1 MKTFLH
7 YALLG
12 LVTALTCIPGGSL
25 QAQEKNFIDQ
35 PYLETN
41 ARADTLV
48 VPDRIYLGILIKEE
62 DTKGRT
68 SVEELENRM
77 AAKLTSLG
85 IDLEKQLVLSDL
97 ASNFRDYFLRKTDVQ
112 KSKAYTLLVYD
123 ALTAGKVIMQLE
135 AIGISNINLEKTEYG
150 GMDELKLLLR
160 SKAVAKAK
168 IQAEALLEPLGQTL
182 GAAMH
187 ISDLNTEYSHLQ
199 GRVSGIQLRGMAMEQ
214 DQAYKPLDVAFEK
227 IPVEGMVNVKF
238 AIR

>member
-1 MKTFLH
+1 MKTSLH
-7 YALLG
+7 ATLLS
-12 LVTALTCIPGGSL
+12 LVTVLTFPLCGSL

-41 ARADTLV
+41 ARVDTLV
-48 VPDRIYLGILIKEE
+48 VPDRIFLGILIKEE

-77 AAKLTSLG
+77 ATKLKTLG
-85 IDLEKQLVLSDL
+85 IDLDKQLVLSDL

-123 ALTAGKVIMQLE
+123 ALTAGKVIQALE

-150 GMDELKLLLR
+150 AIEQLKLVLR
-160 SKAVAKAK
+160 KKAVAKAK
-168 IQAEALLEPLGQTL
+168 IQAEALLEPLGHTL
-182 GAAMH
+182 GTALY
-187 ISDLNTEYSHLQ
+187 ISDLNTEYSNLQ
-199 GRVSGIQLRGMAMEQ
+199 GRVSGIQLRGMALEK
-214 DQAYKPLDVAFEK
+214 DQAYNPLEVAFEK
-227 IPVEGMVNVKF
+227 IPVESMVNVKF